1 MAKKAIEN
9 NKLITISK
17 QDKDGNEIQEVI
29 TYKGI
34 TLEQMKLY
42 IEQNFSG
49 DELAKIKEE
58 FKAQAIEEK
67 AVEGKVTKAYNHFNA
82 RKYFC
87 EKVCPALKPIAKVKE
102 APKSTLLENW

>member
-1 MAKKAIEN
+1 MAKNTIEN
-9 NKLITISK
+9 DKSITISK
-17 QDKDGNEIQEVI
+17 QDKDGNEIQKVI

-34 TLEQMKLY
+34 NLEQMILY

-58 FKAQAIEEK
+58 FKAQAIDKKTVKGKEK
-67 AVEGKVTKAYNHFNA
+67 EVYNHFNA

-87 EKVCPALKPIAKVKE
+87 EKVCPALKPIKE
-102 APKSTLLENW
+102 ASKATLLKNW